1 MRGVTRRRG
10 AKKTTTFSGDAA
22 ADAGKSSGKSKS
34 VSVFNM
40 FHHHK
45 DAEPE
50 TQDMVRGMNRQELEQ
65 LVLRELGDGHI
76 KSSLVKKHHK
86 NYIEGQIKSD
96 GLDGKAG
103 RVRNSR
109 HTTGEGRD
117 AELEAKFAVFDSNGD
132 GEITLDE
139 FLKVMLRPVNGVQR
153 FDPDD
158 EEDLVH
164 LFRDMDMHGNHDGH
178 VCYREFARAWAWDG
192 GELQG
197 ALGTAGIGASK

>member
-1 MRGVTRRRG
+1 MTRRRG

-139 FLKVMLRPVNGVQR
+139 VRCMESCSQLP
-153 FDPDD
+153 PPAPPAWP
-158 EEDLVH
+158 
-164 LFRDMDMHGNHDGH
+164 HGRLSANLLSHS
-178 VCYREFARAWAWDG
+178 
-192 GELQG
+192 EL
-197 ALGTAGIGASK
+197 LPL

>member
-1 MRGVTRRRG
+1 MIGYFV
-10 AKKTTTFSGDAA
+10 
-22 ADAGKSSGKSKS
+22 
-34 VSVFNM
+34 
-40 FHHHK
+40 
-45 DAEPE
+45 
-50 TQDMVRGMNRQELEQ
+50 
-65 LVLRELGDGHI
+65 
-76 KSSLVKKHHK
+76 
-86 NYIEGQIKSD
+86 
-96 GLDGKAG
+96 GLHTICI
-103 RVRNSR
+103 RVARP
-109 HTTGEGRD
+109 
-117 AELEAKFAVFDSNGD
+117 VPQ
-132 GEITLDE
+132 